1 MSQTVSPSTS
11 RCYGLAR
18 VSRAWN
24 VPRAGVYRF
33 LKGTPSPAIARRPG
47 PRGPCPDADLADLI
61 RREIE
66 ASDFHGE
73 GYRKIWAR
81 LRVAGVRSSPRRV
94 RRVMGENGLL
104 APHRVGRNQEKTHDG
119 TIVTDKVNE
128 MWGTDMSQ
136 TVTLEQGRAYV
147 FVAVEHANSEIIGIH
162 AARSANRFEALEP
175 VRQGVHRC
183 FGSIAPGVARGLK
196 LRHDHGSN
204 YMSGDFQ
211 DEIKCLGIEAS
222 PSFVREPEGNGVA
235 ERFIRT
241 LKENLLWVRT
251 FKTIEELRAELVAFA
266 SATMKLGSSRGMDTK
281 RPRGSERSKPRH
293 ELRLTRPSQPPYP
306 WPPEQAQPRV
316 SKPCRTTIRARKIA
330 QDRSPLG
337 DFDSDREFS
346 RGLLYFCT
354 ARYARLGSIPTL
366 QTACRRS
373 TAASPRITNIEPER
387 RPQRGSLERSIL
399 LPKSPPV
406 NKKWAFEGT
415 SPVGSGFPA
424 KFSPSC
430 GSGDQCTEGRAK
442 TPIPHD
448 AEMYKWRHLIENFVQ
463 RIKEFRR
470 IATRYDTS

>member
-47 PRGPCPDADLADLI
+47 PTGPCPDADLADHI

-136 TVTLEQGRAYV
+136 TVTLEEGRAYV

-175 VRQGVHRC
+175 ARQGVNRC
-183 FGSIAPGVARGLK
+183 FGSIAPSVAHGLK

-204 YMSGDFQ
+204 YIVRRFPGRDQVSGHR
-211 DEIKCLGIEAS
+211 
-222 PSFVREPEGNGVA
+222 SFAV
-235 ERFIRT
+235 
-241 LKENLLWVRT
+241 
-251 FKTIEELRAELVAFA
+251 LRARTRGQWRRRALHPNLEGELA
-266 SATMKLGSSRGMDTK
+266 LGADVQNHRGTA
-281 RPRGSERSKPRH
+281 R
-293 ELRLTRPSQPPYP
+293 
-306 WPPEQAQPRV
+306 
-316 SKPCRTTIRARKIA
+316 RARRIRQA
-330 QDRSPLG
+330 
-337 DFDSDREFS
+337 
-346 RGLLYFCT
+346 
-354 ARYARLGSIPTL
+354 L
-366 QTACRRS
+366 Q
-373 TAASPRITNIEPER
+373 
-387 RPQRGSLERSIL
+387 
-399 LPKSPPV
+399 
-406 NKKWAFEGT
+406 
-415 SPVGSGFPA
+415 
-424 KFSPSC
+424 
-430 GSGDQCTEGRAK
+430 
-442 TPIPHD
+442 
-448 AEMYKWRHLIENFVQ
+448 
-463 RIKEFRR
+463 
-470 IATRYDTS
+470 

>member
-11 RCYGLAR
+11 RCYSLAR

-266 SATMKLGSSRGMDTK
+266 RRYNETWLVARHGYKTPARVREEQTTPRIAIDPTLAAALPLAAYKSLWAGIDEDNWVGWLHIVEREMADLDRLRGVAEQVNQGGFTDVILLGMGGSSLGPEVLGKTFGQQAGWPRFHMLDSTDPAQIRTIERAVDLGKTLVH
-281 RPRGSERSKPRH
+281 RFRGSNHIR
-293 ELRLTRPSQPPYP
+293 QPGR
-306 WPPEQAQPRV
+306 A
-316 SKPCRTTIRARKIA
+316 CRTKYGR
-330 QDRSPLG
+330 
-337 DFDSDREFS
+337 
-346 RGLLYFCT
+346 RG
-354 ARYARLGSIPTL
+354 
-366 QTACRRS
+366 RR
-373 TAASPRITNIEPER
+373 
-387 RPQRGSLERSIL
+387 
-399 LPKSPPV
+399 
-406 NKKWAFEGT
+406 
-415 SPVGSGFPA
+415 
-424 KFSPSC
+424 
-430 GSGDQCTEGRAK
+430 
-442 TPIPHD
+442 
-448 AEMYKWRHLIENFVQ
+448 
-463 RIKEFRR
+463 
-470 IATRYDTS
+470 

>member
-147 FVAVEHANSEIIGIH
+147 FVA
-162 AARSANRFEALEP
+162 
-175 VRQGVHRC
+175 
-183 FGSIAPGVARGLK
+183 
-196 LRHDHGSN
+196 
-204 YMSGDFQ
+204 
-211 DEIKCLGIEAS
+211 
-222 PSFVREPEGNGVA
+222 
-235 ERFIRT
+235 
-241 LKENLLWVRT
+241 
-251 FKTIEELRAELVAFA
+251 
-266 SATMKLGSSRGMDTK
+266 
-281 RPRGSERSKPRH
+281 
-293 ELRLTRPSQPPYP
+293 
-306 WPPEQAQPRV
+306 
-316 SKPCRTTIRARKIA
+316 
-330 QDRSPLG
+330 
-337 DFDSDREFS
+337 
-346 RGLLYFCT
+346 
-354 ARYARLGSIPTL
+354 
-366 QTACRRS
+366 
-373 TAASPRITNIEPER
+373 
-387 RPQRGSLERSIL
+387 
-399 LPKSPPV
+399 
-406 NKKWAFEGT
+406 
-415 SPVGSGFPA
+415 
-424 KFSPSC
+424 
-430 GSGDQCTEGRAK
+430 
-442 TPIPHD
+442 
-448 AEMYKWRHLIENFVQ
+448 
-463 RIKEFRR
+463 
-470 IATRYDTS
+470 

>member
-18 VSRAWN
+18 VSRAWS
-24 VPRAGVYRF
+24 VSRAGVYRF

-47 PRGPCPDADLADLI
+47 PTGPCPDADLADHI

-73 GYRKIWAR
+73 GYRKLWAR

-104 APHRVGRNQEKTHDG
+104 APHRVGRNQEKMHDG

-136 TVTLEQGRAYV
+136 TVTLEEGRAYV

-266 SATMKLGSSRGMDTK
+266 RRYNETWLVARHGYKTPARVREEQTM
-281 RPRGSERSKPRH
+281 PR
-293 ELRLTRPSQPPYP
+293 L
-306 WPPEQAQPRV
+306 V
-316 SKPCRTTIRARKIA
+316 I
-330 QDRSPLG
+330 D
-337 DFDSDREFS
+337 
-346 RGLLYFCT
+346 
-354 ARYARLGSIPTL
+354 PTL
-366 QTACRRS
+366 
-373 TAASPRITNIEPER
+373 AAD
-387 RPQRGSLERSIL
+387 
-399 LPKSPPV
+399 LPL
-406 NKKWAFEGT
+406 A
-415 SPVGSGFPA
+415 A
-424 KFSPSC
+424 
-430 GSGDQCTEGRAK
+430 
-442 TPIPHD
+442 
-448 AEMYKWRHLIENFVQ
+448 
-463 RIKEFRR
+463 
-470 IATRYDTS
+470 

>member
-18 VSRAWN
+18 VSRAWR
-24 VPRAGVYRF
+24 VSRAGVYRF
-33 LKGTPSPAIARRPG
+33 VKRTTSPAIAGRPG
-47 PRGPCPDADLADLI
+47 PTGPCPDADLADHI

-73 GYRKIWAR
+73 GYRKLWAR

-136 TVTLEQGRAYV
+136 TVTLEEGRAYV

-211 DEIKCLGIEAS
+211 DEIKSGHR
-222 PSFVREPEGNGVA
+222 SFAV
-235 ERFIRT
+235 
-241 LKENLLWVRT
+241 
-251 FKTIEELRAELVAFA
+251 LRARTRGQWRRRALHPNVEGELA
-266 SATMKLGSSRGMDTK
+266 LGADVQNHRGTA
-281 RPRGSERSKPRH
+281 R
-293 ELRLTRPSQPPYP
+293 
-306 WPPEQAQPRV
+306 
-316 SKPCRTTIRARKIA
+316 RARRIRQA
-330 QDRSPLG
+330 
-337 DFDSDREFS
+337 
-346 RGLLYFCT
+346 
-354 ARYARLGSIPTL
+354 L
-366 QTACRRS
+366 Q
-373 TAASPRITNIEPER
+373 
-387 RPQRGSLERSIL
+387 
-399 LPKSPPV
+399 
-406 NKKWAFEGT
+406 
-415 SPVGSGFPA
+415 
-424 KFSPSC
+424 
-430 GSGDQCTEGRAK
+430 
-442 TPIPHD
+442 
-448 AEMYKWRHLIENFVQ
+448 
-463 RIKEFRR
+463 
-470 IATRYDTS
+470 

>member
-18 VSRAWN
+18 VSRAWS
-24 VPRAGVYRF
+24 VSRAGVYRF
-33 LKGTPSPAIARRPG
+33 LKGAPSPAIARRRPG
-47 PRGPCPDADLADLI
+47 PTGPCPDADLADHI

-73 GYRKIWAR
+73 GYRKLWAR

-94 RRVMGENGLL
+94 RRVMGENRLL

-136 TVTLEQGRAYV
+136 TVTLEEGRAYV

-175 VRQGVHRC
+175 VRQGVYRC

-211 DEIKCLGIEAS
+211 SEIKCLGIEAS

-266 SATMKLGSSRGMDTK
+266 RRYNETWLVARHGYKTPARVREEQTMPPIAID
-281 RPRGSERSKPRH
+281 
-293 ELRLTRPSQPPYP
+293 PYP
-306 WPPEQAQPRV
+306 WPPEQAQPGVSNRAALQSPRLRSPPKTTSKPGSRLFWSRTGRV
-316 SKPCRTTIRARKIA
+316 SK
-330 QDRSPLG
+330 SN
-337 DFDSDREFS
+337 
-346 RGLLYFCT
+346 
-354 ARYARLGSIPTL
+354 GSATRPTGNL
-366 QTACRRS
+366 CHV
-373 TAASPRITNIEPER
+373 AASGARVAAYA
-387 RPQRGSLERSIL
+387 QAAASALS
-399 LPKSPPV
+399 
-406 NKKWAFEGT
+406 
-415 SPVGSGFPA
+415 
-424 KFSPSC
+424 
-430 GSGDQCTEGRAK
+430 
-442 TPIPHD
+442 
-448 AEMYKWRHLIENFVQ
+448 
-463 RIKEFRR
+463 
-470 IATRYDTS
+470 

>member
-11 RCYGLAR
+11 RSYGLAR
-18 VSRAWN
+18 VSRAWS
-24 VPRAGVYRF
+24 VSRAGVYRF

-47 PRGPCPDADLADLI
+47 PTGPCPDADLADHI

-73 GYRKIWAR
+73 GYRKLWAR

-136 TVTLEQGRAYV
+136 TVTLEEGRAYV

-211 DEIKCLGIEAS
+211 ERDQMSGHR
-222 PSFVREPEGNGVA
+222 SFAV
-235 ERFIRT
+235 
-241 LKENLLWVRT
+241 
-251 FKTIEELRAELVAFA
+251 LRARTRGQWRRRALHPNLEGELA
-266 SATMKLGSSRGMDTK
+266 LGADVQNHRGTA
-281 RPRGSERSKPRH
+281 R
-293 ELRLTRPSQPPYP
+293 
-306 WPPEQAQPRV
+306 
-316 SKPCRTTIRARKIA
+316 RARRIRQA
-330 QDRSPLG
+330 
-337 DFDSDREFS
+337 
-346 RGLLYFCT
+346 
-354 ARYARLGSIPTL
+354 L
-366 QTACRRS
+366 Q
-373 TAASPRITNIEPER
+373 
-387 RPQRGSLERSIL
+387 
-399 LPKSPPV
+399 
-406 NKKWAFEGT
+406 
-415 SPVGSGFPA
+415 
-424 KFSPSC
+424 
-430 GSGDQCTEGRAK
+430 
-442 TPIPHD
+442 
-448 AEMYKWRHLIENFVQ
+448 
-463 RIKEFRR
+463 
-470 IATRYDTS
+470 